1 MNGAS
6 RFPVRSKPG
15 GATCGFTAMTF
26 LDRTREKA
34 LDREPGHFPYWL
46 GTVRTGTFCPHGMNT
61 EVLCGITLTFAVHA
75 LPGRSFGHVR
85 MTAPGH
91 SSSLTMAHSAPRS
104 GQRVKLARNWANSL
118 GGTAYIPLEIAQFA
132 VRLENVVDRLADAV
146 LADRFVPDDVRAAG
160 AALVRWGCTGVDS
173 LQVTMEVLGRGLL
186 ALPDLPGPARSA
198 ERVVL
203 VLGSLASGY
212 TEELRLVTMEQQE
225 SMSQALL
232 RSLCESRQR
241 LRAIEAR
248 FDDVV
253 ANSTNGIVLTDEH
266 GAFLRTN
273 EELGEIL
280 GYSRAEM
287 AGLALFDLVRPEEA
301 ELLRD
306 GYAKLLGGTALRVQS
321 EQRLLRKDGDSAWA
335 TLTVT
340 APLPDDPECR
350 FVVVVEDRTELNLL
364 HGQLNHQALH
374 DMLTRL
380 PNRQYFTTSL
390 ERVLRH
396 AAPSTGITLYLLD
409 LDAFSLITHGLGRR
423 VGDLLLESVAH
434 RLEALFDGEDAMV
447 ARFGAD
453 EFAVLVENSPTTPDA
468 VSTVRRIN
476 EELSEP
482 VYVDGHGI
490 ASPASIGV
498 VDRPPAG
505 MDAAALLE
513 AAEMTLA
520 RAKHNGRTQWA
531 LFDPHQDSRDREVFG
546 LAVALPGAWE
556 NGELSV
562 VHRPLV
568 RLDGGG
574 VVGLDA
580 LLSWDHPHRGRLP
593 HERCAEL
600 AEETGLILPLG
611 SWLLGSACGDA
622 QNRRAEP
629 GDDRPLHVGLT
640 PNQSSDPDLLSR
652 VLSVLDHTGLAADR
666 LWLGMPAAA
675 LSRDGGEAAEN
686 LRLLASAGVATE
698 MLDFGTAPGDLAHL
712 EELPV
717 RAVRIARWMVRRQAR
732 CDREDSPVASALRGI
747 LSVVH
752 STGTTVIVD
761 GVDTERQAEW
771 WRRVGAD
778 IAQGAFTTV

>member
-1 MNGAS
+1 
-6 RFPVRSKPG
+6 
-15 GATCGFTAMTF
+15 
-26 LDRTREKA
+26 L
-34 LDREPGHFPYWL
+34 L
-46 GTVRTGTFCPHGMNT
+46 GTGMNT
-61 EVLCGITLTFAVHA
+61 EVHCGTIFPFAVYA
-75 LPGRSFGHVR
+75 LSRRPFRHVR
-85 MTAPGH
+85 MTAPKP
-91 SSSLTMAHSAPRS
+91 SSAVTKNPAVTRS
-104 GQRVKLARNWANSL
+104 GQRAELARKWANSL
-118 GGTAYIPLEIAQFA
+118 GGTAYVPLEFAQFT
-132 VRLENVVDRLADAV
+132 VLLENLVGRLVDAV
-146 LADRFVPDDVRAAG
+146 LADRFVAEHVQVHG
-160 AALVRWGCTGVDS
+160 AALVRWGCTGATS
-173 LQVTMEVLGRGLL
+173 LQATMEVLGRGLL
-186 ALPDLPGPARSA
+186 ALPELPAPGRCA

-212 TEELRLVTMEQQE
+212 TEALRISTLEQQE

-232 RSLCESRQR
+232 KSLIESRHR
-241 LRAIEAR
+241 VRVAEAE

-253 ANSTNGIVLTDEH
+253 ASTTNGVVLTDRN
-266 GAFLRTN
+266 GVFLRTN
-273 EELGEIL
+273 EVLGEIL
-280 GYSRAEM
+280 GYAQGEM
-287 AGLALFDLVRPEEA
+287 EGLTVFTLVRQDEEG
-301 ELLRD
+301 LLRD
-306 GYAKLLGGTALRVQS
+306 GYAELLGGTAIRVRS

-340 APLPDDPECR
+340 APLLDGPESR

-396 AAPSTGITLYLLD
+396 ASPSTGITLYHLD

-423 VGDLLLESVAH
+423 VGDLLLDSVAH
-434 RLEALFDGEDAMV
+434 RLEALFEDEDAMV
-447 ARFGAD
+447 ARLGAD

-468 VSTVRRIN
+468 VTTVRRIN

-482 VYVDGHGI
+482 AYVEGHAI

-520 RAKHNGRTQWA
+520 RAKRNGRTQWA
-531 LFDPHQDSRDREVFG
+531 LFDPYQDDRDREMFG
-546 LAVALPGAWE
+546 LAVSLPGAWE
-556 NGELSV
+556 NGELNV

-580 LLSWDHPHRGRLP
+580 QLTWEHPVRGRLP

-611 SWLLGSACGDA
+611 SWLLGSACGEA
-622 QNRRAEP
+622 QRRRTGLAAVQ
-629 GDDRPLHVGLT
+629 PLHVGLT

-652 VLSVLDHTGLAADR
+652 VLAVLDDTRLPADR
-666 LWLGMPAAA
+666 LWLGIPASA
-675 LSRDGGEAAEN
+675 LAQGDGEAAEN

-698 MLDFGTAPGDLAHL
+698 ILDFSTAPGDLAHL
-712 EELPV
+712 EDLPV

-732 CDREDSPVASALRGI
+732 CEREDSLVTLALREI

-752 STGTTVIVD
+752 RTGTTVIVD
-761 GVDTERQAEW
+761 GVDTERQADW

-778 IAQGAFTTV
+778 IAQGAFAPV